1 MTTELGPKPRPH
13 KVFTLGPGTVQ
24 LHNKSVHVKFDY
36 RANRNR
42 NGAANQSKC
51 QAASQQEGRRR
62 GLGRHRG
69 EAAASDVA
77 ASAELAAT
85 ATHQSF
91 RLFAS

>member
-1 MTTELGPKPRPH
+1 MTTELGPKPRPQ

-24 LHNKSVHVKFDY
+24 LHNKSVHVKFDH

-42 NGAANQSKC
+42 NGAVNQSKR

-69 EAAASDVA
+69 LGRRRGRGRLRGVGRHRGASK
-77 ASAELAAT
+77 LP
-85 ATHQSF
+85 F
-91 RLFAS
+91 FAS